1 MRKIIIKSL
10 QEYKNILNKLEA
22 DNNNVDLL
30 LQLQELL
37 LSWHKWLES
46 YSYHRKIRLNKL
58 SKLKKDR
65 SNDKETS
72 LLYKK
77 SINICSKE
85 IENLKQL
92 KLWARHLGNSI
103 PHLYYD
109 KGDLRAYSYSITST
123 NLKELSGD
131 LFGKNGQELELEIF
145 RNGISIGAK
154 ALLTDLTSI
163 IRHGDIMFMD
173 EEKPPLLM
181 EVKSSNAMAKTAQKQ
196 LQHMKNISTFLTSQ
210 GDPELIRGDGISKR
224 IAATVEERSN
234 KEQINDAL
242 EKTWKHG
249 ANFSEIEEG
258 LYIFS
263 YMSNCKEMN
272 SDLSKLDLLQDPIKF
287 SLNEIKNTE
296 DQSLLF
302 PYALS
307 ISNTEIFTHFLIDE
321 LIIYFIIDWSVFKK
335 IVNDNNINCE
345 ILTSTGI
352 LSISTEGIPEGI
364 SYTMMKAFSEFSSLN
379 WAFEQ
384 LVNMYLES
392 INSLRT

>member
-22 DNNNVDLL
+22 DKNNVDLL
-30 LQLQELL
+30 LKLQELL

-196 LQHMKNISTFLTSQ
+196 LQHMKNISTFLSSH

-242 EKTWKHG
+242 EKTWKNG
-249 ANFSEIEEG
+249 ANFTEIEEG

-307 ISNTEIFTHFLIDE
+307 ISNTEIFAHFLIDE